1 MVARGAECRE
11 EIVRKFGMD
20 MYTLFLKRIT
30 NKVLLDSTWSSAQSL
45 VAAWMGGGLG
55 EKGLIYVYS

>member
-1 MVARGAECRE
+1 
-11 EIVRKFGMD
+11 MD